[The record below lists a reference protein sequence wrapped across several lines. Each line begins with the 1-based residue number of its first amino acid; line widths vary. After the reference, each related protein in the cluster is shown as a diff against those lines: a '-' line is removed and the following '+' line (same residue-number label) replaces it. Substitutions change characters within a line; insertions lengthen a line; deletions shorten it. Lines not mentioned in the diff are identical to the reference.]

1 MTDTAVAAAPAAP
14 AAEKPPAQLDDIMLA
29 MDVVDTLRHDQKIT
43 ERELAEGDREE
54 DLIERLRTIYRNQ
67 GIAVP
72 DEILRQGVKALR
84 EERFVYK
91 PPADSFAVKLARL
104 YVTRGRW
111 GKWALAAVV
120 AVGIGVGALAWQGYS
135 ARVEL
140 TQTIPAAIE
149 RVAADINREAT
160 VDAVRQRVAALVTDG
175 QTAARDGKAEAA
187 RTAVADLERLR
198 DDVRSEYD
206 VRIVSR
212 PGESTGVWRR
222 PRRNPNAMNYYL
234 IVEAIG
240 RDGRAL
246 SRAITS
252 EEDSA
257 SRVVTKWGIRVPES
271 LYRQV
276 EADKR
281 DDGIVQNNILGRK
294 ARGQLE
300 PTWREALPGGA
311 ITSW

>member
-1 MTDTAVAAAPAAP
+1 MTDTAVASPVAAPVV
-14 AAEKPPAQLDDIMLA
+14 EQQSSKLDDIMLA

-54 DLIERLRTIYRNQ
+54 DLIERLRGIYRKQ
-67 GIAVP
+67 GIDVP

-91 PPADSFAVKLARL
+91 PPRDSLSVKMARL
-104 YVTRGRW
+104 YVTRGTW
-111 GKWALAAVV
+111 GKWVLGALAAL
-120 AVGIGVGALAWQGYS
+120 AIGAGVLSYQGYV
-135 ARVEL
+135 ARTEL
-140 TQTIPAAIE
+140 TQTIPAAIT
-149 RVAADINREAT
+149 RLSTDINREAT
-160 VDAVRQRVAALVTDG
+160 VDAVRTRVAALVTDG
-175 QTAARDGKAEAA
+175 TIAAHDGKVEAA
-187 RTAVADLERLR
+187 RAAVTELERLR
-198 DDVRSEYD
+198 DDIRTEYD

-222 PRRNPNAMNYYL
+222 PRRNPNAMNFYV

-240 RDGRAL
+240 RDGRPM
-246 SRAITS
+246 SRSITS
-252 EEDSA
+252 EEDA
-257 SRVVTKWGIRVPES
+257 TTRVVTKWGVRVPES

-281 DDGIVQNNILGRK
+281 DDGIVQNAILGRK
-294 ARGQLE
+294 LRGQLD